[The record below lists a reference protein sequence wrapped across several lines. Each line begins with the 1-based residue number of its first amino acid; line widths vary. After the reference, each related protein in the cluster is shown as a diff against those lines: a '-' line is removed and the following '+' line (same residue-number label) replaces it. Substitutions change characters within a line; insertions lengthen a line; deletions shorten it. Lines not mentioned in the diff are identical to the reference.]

1 MLAKTAINDDD
12 YDHQKDTCISSSS
25 TNDSLNYDDKD
36 YPDISNV
43 MCSLSID
50 DDNHDL
56 GLQLD
61 NMEKHLLSKQI
72 LKYKQQR
79 LLLLRHSY
87 CCKHNSTHHQSHSHG
102 HDVTDDDK
110 DDCPV
115 TRHCK
120 TMKLLWHH
128 MFRCVDHQCKI
139 SHCLSSRK
147 ILSHYKSCMDNFCLI
162 CRPVRHMI
170 AKSNSDL

>member
-1 MLAKTAINDDD
+1 MLAKTANNDNDS
-12 YDHQKDTCISSSS
+12 DHQKDTCISSSS
-25 TNDSLNYDDKD
+25 TNDV
-36 YPDISNV
+36 SNV
-43 MCSLSID
+43 MSSLSID
-50 DDNHDL
+50 DDNHVS
-56 GLQLD
+56 GLQVD
-61 NMEKHLLSKQI
+61 NMEKHLLSEQS
-72 LKYKQQR
+72 LKHKQQR
-79 LLLLRHSY
+79 LLLLRHSK
-87 CCKHNSTHHQSHSHG
+87 CCKHN
-102 HDVTDDDK
+102 

-139 SHCLSSRK
+139 SHCLSSRY

-162 CRPVRHMI
+162 CRPVRYMI